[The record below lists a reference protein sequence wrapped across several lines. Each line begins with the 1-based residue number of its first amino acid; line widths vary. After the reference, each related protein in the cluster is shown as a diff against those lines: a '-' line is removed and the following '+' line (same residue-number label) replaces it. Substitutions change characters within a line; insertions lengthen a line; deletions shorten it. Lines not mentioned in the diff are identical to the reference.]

1 MSKLETYFNHLNEQR
16 AKLQE
21 VELQFGQVEQQLKF
35 VEEAKLLSNEMLAM
49 HPLTTVSQ
57 RYAVFKKYKDDFDT
71 INRMLMDKTKEY
83 LQLLKDYKQHSCDVL
98 HKKLIEYAQEL
109 DELLPLKYDN
119 EFDVVQDF
127 LLNSNQN
134 GCYTKGVQARLDL
147 NNSVL
152 QQSMT
157 VRNCLQI
164 LIQYNNVSQ
173 FLPPEYCNYYCTP
186 KHLNWLNYVT
196 ERKSSEACREVA
208 LQYQM
213 ITSVQDPNVQP
224 QIVFAFAYQQQTVMN
239 ELQTILQMNVDCLG
253 NELGECRGKDS
264 VSTDYKEAKVAIS
277 RFIAKDF
284 AAKKALECVALTA
297 LCDVN
302 KRFLMLELA
311 ANNAGENLINFM
323 TDEKWFLDE
332 LFLYSSL
339 IVELLGL
346 IPNDGGKNGY
356 LQFSVKVMKEVNQMY
371 GALRDLYSQFC
382 TELLPETMRNVIS
395 GDDSVLKMI
404 QNVSDLCNRAIPMQD
419 VLSKQLSGAQ
429 IQMDD
434 WTTDMQEIRKIY
446 ANITAESNSGGLL
459 LRKVDAVFEAVNKK
473 HGHVLQIFDKIDK
486 RNDLS
491 GIDHVQESLTLMR
504 TVNNHQKLLQD
515 LFFVKKLECLLQ
527 FFTECLQT
535 ACGFKG
541 TEQGNAM
548 NSDLHCR
555 PIKQYIATFVWRAVF
570 GIGPL
575 STAQV
580 IVTVMEGTGFNLS
593 AELQKKT
600 KESSSLE
607 ELCKK
612 TVNFSLNSEVYS
624 VNLLNQASSL
634 CITLDKTWKKRERVI
649 QLQETIKKLKDELN
663 TIQLLTSAHYWLHE
677 HSLVSQPNLFS
688 LCPVSRA
695 GILLQLKSALQ
706 NLAVWHQAVELHKT
720 VLQSVTTDVLQR
732 LKWAVGANSSLEETL
747 TEFNSR
753 STNHRNKS
761 DKECLLAAVCTKY
774 AQSIWNFEIQRFH
787 TPDGLEKDK
796 EFLQIIS
803 SYEQACIILE
813 QYSTLL
819 NPVEEAVVELLDP
832 EGPIDHVWL
841 NNVHALL
848 QNILKQLSSDIT
860 DEEKLVVTAQD
871 KLQMHA
877 HTLRTLMGHHHMS
890 SDIRALLKRAMKL
903 NEAHQ
908 NNIREYLIR
917 YKLFIDTISELY
929 TNVLSKDF
937 TEKMVEVSL
946 QQISMLNKMIMAV
959 YDDLFMFDLE
969 ELQNEGTI
977 RDQSPIPMVYE
988 TQQKGKWFNIF

>member
-1 MSKLETYFNHLNEQR
+1 MTKLDTYFHHLIQQR
-16 AKLQE
+16 AKLHE
-21 VELQFGQVEQQLKF
+21 VERQYGHVEQQLKF
-35 VEEAKLLSNEMLAM
+35 VEEAKLLSNETLSM
-49 HPLTTVSQ
+49 HPLNTISQ
-57 RYAVFKKYKDDFDT
+57 RYAVFKKYKDDFNT
-71 INRMLMDKTKEY
+71 INRMLMEKTKEY
-83 LQLLKDYKQHSCDVL
+83 LQLLKDYKHHSCDAL
-98 HKKLIEYAQEL
+98 HKKLLEYSQEL

-134 GCYTKGVQARLDL
+134 ACFTKGVQARLDL
-147 NNSVL
+147 SNSLL

-157 VRNCLQI
+157 VRSCLQI
-164 LIQYNNVSQ
+164 IIQYNNVSQ
-173 FLPPEYCNYYCTP
+173 FLPPEYCNYYCPP
-186 KHLNWLNYVT
+186 KHLEWLNYVT
-196 ERKSSEACREVA
+196 NRKTSEACRDVA
-208 LQYQM
+208 MQYQM
-213 ITSVQDPNVQP
+213 LVSNNNQDPNVQP
-224 QIVFAFAYQQQTVMN
+224 QIVFAFAYQQQSAMN
-239 ELQTILQMNVDCLG
+239 ELQTILQMNVDCLA
-253 NELGECRGKDS
+253 NELGQTGSDS
-264 VSTDYKEAKVAIS
+264 VTAEYKEAKVAIS
-277 RFIAKDF
+277 RFTAKDF

-302 KRFLMLELA
+302 KRFLLLELA

-332 LFLYSSL
+332 LYLYSSL
-339 IVELLGL
+339 MVELLGL

-356 LQFSVKVMKEVNQMY
+356 LQLSAKVMKEVNQMY
-371 GALRDLYSQFC
+371 GVLRDMYTHFC
-382 TELLPETMRNVIS
+382 TDLLPETMRSVIS
-395 GDDSVLKMI
+395 GDDSVLKML
-404 QNVSDLCNRAIPMQD
+404 QTVSDLWNQVIPMKD
-419 VLSKQLSGAQ
+419 MLRRKLSGTQ
-429 IQMDD
+429 EDESMVDLN
-434 WTTDMQEIRKIY
+434 EIRETY
-446 ANITAESNSGGLL
+446 ATIMAEGDLGGSLL
-459 LRKVDAVFEAVNKK
+459 KKVDSVFEAVNKK
-473 HGHVLQIFDKIDK
+473 HGLVLDIFDKIDK
-486 RNDLS
+486 RIDLT
-491 GIDHVQESLTLMR
+491 GIDHVRDALILMR
-504 TVNNHQKLLQD
+504 TVNNHRMLLRD
-515 LFFVKKLECLLQ
+515 LFFIKKLECLVQ

-555 PIKQYIATFVWRAVF
+555 PVKHYIAAFVWRAVF

-575 STAQV
+575 ATSQV
-580 IVTVMEGTGFNLS
+580 IVTVMEATGFNFQG
-593 AELQKKT
+593 ELHKKT
-600 KESSSLE
+600 KESGSLD

-612 TVNFSLNSEVYS
+612 TVNYSLSAEVYS

-649 QLQETIKKLKDELN
+649 QLQETIKKSKDELN
-663 TIQLLTSAHYWLHE
+663 YMQLLSSAHYWLHE
-677 HSLVSQPNLFS
+677 HSLVSQPNIFS

-695 GILLQLKSALQ
+695 GILLQLKGALQ
-706 NLAVWHQAVELHKT
+706 NLAVWHQGVELHKT
-720 VLQSVTTDVLQR
+720 VLQGVTTDVLQR
-732 LKWAVGANSSLEETL
+732 LKWAVGANPSLEETL
-747 TEFNSR
+747 NEFSTR
-753 STNHRNKS
+753 SSNHRNKC

-774 AQSIWNFEIQRFH
+774 AHSIWNFEIQRFH
-787 TPDGLEKDK
+787 TPDGMEKDK

-813 QYSTLL
+813 QYSSLMTT
-819 NPVEEAVVELLDP
+819 VEEAVVELLDP
-832 EGPIDHVWL
+832 EGPIDNVWL

-848 QNILKQLSSDIT
+848 QNILKQISSDIS

-908 NNIREYLIR
+908 SNIREYLIR

-959 YDDLFMFDLE
+959 YDDLFMFGLE
-969 ELQNEGTI
+969 ELENEGAG
-977 RDQSPIPMVYE
+977 RDQSPVAMVYE
-988 TQQKGKWFNIF
+988 TQQKGKF

>member
-1 MSKLETYFNHLNEQR
+1 MSKLESYFNHLIEQR
-16 AKLQE
+16 TKLKE
-21 VELQFGQVEQQLKF
+21 VERQYGLVEQQLKF
-35 VEEAKLLSNEMLAM
+35 VDEAKLLSNEMLSM
-49 HPLTTVSQ
+49 HPLNTVSQ
-57 RYAVFKKYKDDFDT
+57 RYSVYKKYKDDFET
-71 INRMLMDKTKEY
+71 INRMLTDKMKEY
-83 LQLLKDYKQHSCDVL
+83 SQLCKDYKLHSCDVL
-98 HKKLIEYAQEL
+98 HKKLLEYAQEI
-109 DELLPLKYDN
+109 DELLPVKYDN

-134 GCYTKGVQARLDL
+134 VCFTKGIQARVDL
-147 NNSVL
+147 ENSVL
-152 QQSMT
+152 QQSLT
-157 VRNCLQI
+157 VRNSLQI

-186 KHLNWLNYVT
+186 KHLDWLKYVT
-196 ERKSSEACREVA
+196 DRKSSEACREVA

-213 ITSVQDPNVQP
+213 LTTNIQDPNVQP
-224 QIVFAFAYQQQTVMN
+224 QILFAFAYQQHSVMN
-239 ELQTILQMNVDCLG
+239 DLQTILQMNVDCLA
-253 NELGECRGKDS
+253 NELGSECRGSLDS
-264 VSTDYKEAKVAIS
+264 VSAEYKEAKVAIS

-311 ANNAGENLINFM
+311 ANNAGDNLINFM

-356 LQFSVKVMKEVNQMY
+356 LQFSVKVMKGVNQVY
-371 GALRDLYSQFC
+371 GALRDLYGQFC
-382 TELLPETMRNVIS
+382 TELLPETMRSVIS
-395 GDDSVLKMI
+395 GDESVLKMI
-404 QNVSDLCNRAIPMQD
+404 QNVSDLWSRAIPIQD
-419 VLSKQLSGAQ
+419 EISKRLSG
-429 IQMDD
+429 IQTDD
-434 WTTDMQEIRKIY
+434 LHLDLNDIRESY
-446 ANITAESNSGGLL
+446 MNLMAESNSGGLL
-459 LRKVDAVFEAVNKK
+459 VRKVNAVFESVHKK
-473 HGHVLQIFDKIDK
+473 HAHVLEIFDKIDK
-486 RNDLS
+486 RNDL
-491 GIDHVQESLTLMR
+491 IVVDHVRDALLLMQ
-504 TVNNHQKLLQD
+504 TVNNHQKLLKD
-515 LFFVKKLECLLQ
+515 LFFVKKLECMLQ

-548 NSDLHCR
+548 NTDLHCR
-555 PIKQYIATFVWRAVF
+555 PIKHYIATFVWRSVF

-580 IVTVMEGTGFNLS
+580 IVTVMEGTGFNLTG
-593 AELQKKT
+593 ELHKRT
-600 KESSSLE
+600 KESGSLE

-612 TVNFSLNSEVYS
+612 TVNFSLNAEIYS
-624 VNLLNQASSL
+624 VTLLNQASSL

-663 TIQLLTSAHYWLHE
+663 TIQLLTSAYYWLHE
-677 HSLVSQPNLFS
+677 HSLILQPNLFS

-695 GILLQLKSALQ
+695 GILLQLKGALQ
-706 NLAVWHQAVELHKT
+706 NLSVWHQAVELHKT
-720 VLQSVTTDVLQR
+720 VLQSVTTDVMQR
-732 LKWAVGANSSLEETL
+732 LKWAVGANPDLEQIL
-747 TEFNSR
+747 TEFNTR

-803 SYEQACIILE
+803 NYEKACIILE
-813 QYSTLL
+813 QCSSLMT
-819 NPVEEAVVELLDP
+819 PVEEAVVELLDP
-832 EGPIDHVWL
+832 EGSIDHLWL

-848 QNILKQLSSDIT
+848 QNILKQLSSDIA

-877 HTLRTLMGHHHMS
+877 HTLRTLIGHHHMS

-908 NNIREYLIR
+908 SNIREYLIR

-946 QQISMLNKMIMAV
+946 KQISMLNEMIMAV

-969 ELQNEGTI
+969 ELENENAI

-988 TQQKGKWFNIF
+988 TQQKGE